1 MQCRASEE
9 LTRMLNQAIAV
20 INGKGGTG
28 KTSITANLGG
38 LFSAAGY
45 RTLLVDL
52 DPQGNLGR
60 DLGYLGAGRSD
71 SGQALFNAVTTGT
84 SLVPLRD
91 VRTNLDVI
99 AGGDL
104 VEDMAA
110 TLYARG
116 TRGQSVASRIRDALA
131 PIAPDYD
138 LVFLDCPPG
147 NRALQQMA
155 LAAAHFVVIP
165 TKADDASLDGLVQV
179 ANLFTSVRT
188 AINPGIELLGVVLFS
203 VGARSRKIALRARST
218 VARDLG
224 DPGLVF
230 DTEIRHVEGPAQDC
244 RRLGKLVHE
253 VEVQLAQDRKLR
265 FQMLRATRRPVE
277 GGSHSA
283 SETTPQGLA
292 ASAPQLAADY
302 HRLAEEL
309 SGRLQ
314 LRMKV
319 SA

>member
-1 MQCRASEE
+1 M
-9 LTRMLNQAIAV
+9 
-20 INGKGGTG
+20 
-28 KTSITANLGG
+28 
-38 LFSAAGY
+38 
-45 RTLLVDL
+45 

-60 DLGYLGAGRSD
+60 DLGYLDAGKSDDGRS
-71 SGQALFNAVTTGT
+71 LFNAVTTGAE
-84 SLVPLRD
+84 LVPLRG
-91 VRTNLDVI
+91 VRENLDVI

-116 TRGQSVASRIRDALA
+116 SRGQSVTSAVRDALA
-131 PIAPDYD
+131 PLAQDYD

-179 ANLFTSVRT
+179 AKLFTSVRDDT
-188 AINPGIELLGVVLFS
+188 NPGLELLGVVLF
-203 VGARSRKIALRARST
+203 GIGTRSRRIALHARST

-224 DPGLVF
+224 DPDLVF

-253 VEVQLAQDRKLR
+253 VEAQLVQDRKLR
-265 FQMLRATRRPVE
+265 FQMLRAARATGEGKHRPDPESVE
-277 GGSHSA
+277 A
-283 SETTPQGLA
+283 VQMLA
-292 ASAPQLAADY
+292 ASAPHLAGDYQL
-302 HRLAEEL
+302 LAEEL
-309 SGRLQ
+309 TARVQ
-314 LRMKV
+314 TRMQV
-319 SA
+319 PA